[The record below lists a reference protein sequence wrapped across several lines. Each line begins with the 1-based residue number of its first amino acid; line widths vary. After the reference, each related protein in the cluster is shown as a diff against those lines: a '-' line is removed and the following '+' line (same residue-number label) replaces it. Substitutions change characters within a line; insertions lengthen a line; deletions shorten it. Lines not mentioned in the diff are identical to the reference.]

1 MTFLF
6 AVEAGDL
13 GKILAIG
20 TSHTSGARRV
30 NTDDGGRALST
41 LLSISMTLFPL
52 LLLPSLF
59 IKSLA
64 IFGPQRIWMQRV

>member
-13 GKILAIG
+13 GKILATK
-20 TSHTSGARRV
+20 TSPTGGARRV
-30 NTDDGGRALST
+30 DTGDGGRALST
-41 LLSISMTLFPL
+41 LLSISMTLFL
-52 LLLPSLF
+52 LLLLSSLF

-64 IFGPQRIWMQRV
+64 ILGPRRIWMQGV